1 MKVVTIVGAR
11 PQFIKAA
18 PISKVLREAGHTE
31 FLLHTGQHYDYGMS
45 QVFFE
50 ELGLP
55 AANVNLDVRSGN
67 HGQQTGQML
76 MGIEEVLLKE
86 KPDWV
91 LVFGDTNSTLAG
103 ALAAVKLHI
112 PLAHVEAGL
121 RSYNR
126 EMPEEH
132 NRVLTDHCADL
143 LFCPTKTAVE
153 NLAKEGL
160 TEGVYEVGDPMY
172 DAVLMFSEKA
182 KQCSTILHDLGLK
195 KGGYLLATIHRA
207 YNTDDP
213 QTLKAIFSALTS
225 INELVIFPIHPRTQQ
240 KIKELGFLNQKSK
253 TCAEPGRSIENPKL
267 IDPVSYLDMLILEQN
282 ARMILTDSGGVQK
295 EAYFF
300 SVPCLTL
307 RSETEW
313 VETVSNGWN
322 LLVGVDPEQIL
333 AGLKHVFPAKDQ
345 SPVLFGNG
353 RSAHEI
359 VRILGEDRKPMQKQD
374 HRIEQAF
381 MDTV

>member
-1 MKVVTIVGAR
+1 MKIVTIVGAR

-18 PISKVLREAGHTE
+18 PLSRALQAAGHRE
-31 FLLHTGQHYDYGMS
+31 FLVHTGQHYDIGMS
-45 QVFFE
+45 QVFFD
-50 ELGLP
+50 ELDLP
-55 AANVNLDVRSGN
+55 QPDINLGVGSGN

-76 MGIEEVLLKE
+76 IGIEDVLLKE

-160 TEGVYEVGDPMY
+160 TNGVHEVGDPMY

-182 KQCSTILHDLGLK
+182 KQRSTILHDLGLK

-207 YNTDDP
+207 YNTDDLE
-213 QTLKAIFSALTS
+213 TLNSIFSTLAT
-225 INELVIFPIHPRTQQ
+225 IDEPVIFPIHPRTQQ

-253 TCAEPGRSIENPKL
+253 TENPKL

-282 ARMILTDSGGVQK
+282 ARIILTDSGGIQK

-300 SVPCLTL
+300 GIPCLTL

-322 LLVGVDPEQIL
+322 LLVGVDPERIL

-345 SPVLFGNG
+345 SPALFGDG
-353 RSAHEI
+353 QSAHKI
-359 VRILGEDRKPMQKQD
+359 VRVLGEDHIGKQD
-374 HRIEQAF
+374 NSFVSSRVKQAF